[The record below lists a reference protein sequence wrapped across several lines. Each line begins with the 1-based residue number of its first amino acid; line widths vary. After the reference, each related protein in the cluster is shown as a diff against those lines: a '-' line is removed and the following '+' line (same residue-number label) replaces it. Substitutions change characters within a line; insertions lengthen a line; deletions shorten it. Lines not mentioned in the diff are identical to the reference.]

1 MTGEITLRG
10 KVLPVG
16 GIKEKILAAQR
27 AGINEVI
34 LCAENKKDIEEIRQD
49 YISNMK
55 FHYVTEMEEVIK
67 AALLNEKVDK
77 PINLEIKEEKEK

>member
-1 MTGEITLRG
+1 MTGEINLRG

-16 GIKEKILAAQR
+16 GIKGKILAAKR

-34 LCAENKKDIEEIRQD
+34 LCAENKKDIEEIKQD

-67 AALLNEKVDK
+67 FALLNDKVDK
-77 PINLEIKEEKEK
+77 AINLIIKEDKQ

>member
-1 MTGEITLRG
+1 
-10 KVLPVG
+10 
-16 GIKEKILAAQR
+16 
-27 AGINEVI
+27 
-34 LCAENKKDIEEIRQD
+34 
-49 YISNMK
+49 MK